1 MHFLVLRADHNG
13 GDGGS
18 VPEGECAGMIA
29 ASITRTGEE
38 HALTAELID
47 PQLGFLWAAG
57 ESGGSQNKLEP

>member
-1 MHFLVLRADHNG
+1 
-13 GDGGS
+13 
-18 VPEGECAGMIA
+18 MIV